1 MSAKKQRNI
10 QDFFARKL
18 PKSPAPSVANPPPK
32 IESKGDD
39 EPAKKLDQTIGNLQ
53 LFNQFFGFW

>member
-18 PKSPAPSVANPPPK
+18 PKSPAPSVANPSPK
-32 IESKGDD
+32 SKGDD
-39 EPAKKLDQTIGNLQ
+39 EPAKKLDQTIGNVQ
-53 LFNQFFGFW
+53 LFVN